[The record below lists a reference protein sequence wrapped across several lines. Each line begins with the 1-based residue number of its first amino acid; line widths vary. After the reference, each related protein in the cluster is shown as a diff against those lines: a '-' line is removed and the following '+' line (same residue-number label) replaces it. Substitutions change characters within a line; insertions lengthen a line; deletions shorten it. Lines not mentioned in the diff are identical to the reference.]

1 MGDQDKGYK
10 QLFSNKEMVRDLLV
24 RFVDPAIVQELDLD
38 FRTMV
43 RKHSDFVTD
52 DLRERIDDV
61 IWRGNFRGETLYL
74 CIIIEF

>member
-10 QLFSNKEMVRDLLV
+10 QLFSNKEMVRDLLI

-43 RKHSDFVTD
+43 REHS
-52 DLRERIDDV
+52 ERSFFSE
-61 IWRGNFRGETLYL
+61 WRRA
-74 CIIIEF
+74 